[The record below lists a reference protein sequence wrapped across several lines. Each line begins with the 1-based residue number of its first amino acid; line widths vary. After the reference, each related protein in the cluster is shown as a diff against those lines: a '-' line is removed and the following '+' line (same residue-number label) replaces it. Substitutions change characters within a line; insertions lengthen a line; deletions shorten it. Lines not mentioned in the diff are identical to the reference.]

1 MMSVGEPVSNDDEL
15 TVVVLLPVML
25 LLRLVTMDVGTE
37 PVLEEV
43 D

>member
-1 MMSVGEPVSNDDEL
+1 MSVGEPVGNDDEL

>member
-1 MMSVGEPVSNDDEL
+1 MSVGEPVSNDDEL